1 MVINLNG
8 VFLGFFML
16 FVIGIGFL
24 WVIKLEYYVGA
35 WVWKGVLALGVLI
48 CLASLFVL
56 DFTASA
62 LLGIFGGSVV
72 WGSNWR
78 PDTPPG
84 STARILSGSARS
96 ATIRREAEIVILKGA
111 LKSYIPR

>member
-48 CLASLFVL
+48 CVASLFVL

-72 WGSNWR
+72 WGAMEL
-78 PDTPPG
+78 PG
-84 STARILSGSARS
+84 QEERVQRGLFPANPKRK
-96 ATIRREAEIVILKGA
+96 RREGQA
-111 LKSYIPR
+111 

>member
-8 VFLGFFML
+8 LFFGFFML
-16 FVIGIGFL
+16 LVIGIGFL

-35 WVWKGVLALGVLI
+35 SVWKGVLAVGILI
-48 CLASLFVL
+48 CVASVFVP

-72 WGSNWR
+72 WGS
-78 PDTPPG
+78 TELPG
-84 STARILSGSARS
+84 QE
-96 ATIRREAEIVILKGA
+96 RRVQRGLFPENPKRKKRE
-111 LKSYIPR
+111 SET